1 MNNKILIGL
10 ADENIINMM
19 GMKSLITLQNNFEIV
34 FEILELK
41 KLMTSLKEL
50 EKLPSILILN
60 LNNADNNCNVNLLK
74 NLKTE
79 YERIK
84 CIVISQ
90 DNEYDTVF
98 KYMDAGAKAFINRN
112 DLDYKKL
119 HEIIEQVNIRGI
131 YICDFVLKCL
141 IEYSKKKTC
150 ERDKEIDRILIR
162 NKLCKREFEFIK
174 YCCTD
179 MAYKEIA
186 ETMKINPRTIDS
198 YRDSVFRKLNIKNR
212 SSVVVYAIKNKM
224 IKL

>member
-19 GMKSLITLQNNFEIV
+19 GMRSLITLQNNFEIV

-60 LNNADNNCNVNLLK
+60 LNNEDNNCIINLLK

-131 YICDFVLKCL
+131 Y
-141 IEYSKKKTC
+141 
-150 ERDKEIDRILIR
+150 
-162 NKLCKREFEFIK
+162 
-174 YCCTD
+174 
-179 MAYKEIA
+179 M
-186 ETMKINPRTIDS
+186 
-198 YRDSVFRKLNIKNR
+198 
-212 SSVVVYAIKNKM
+212 
-224 IKL
+224 